1 MSLNP
6 GLWPPKEYYP
16 EQSQQLTVKSFSPQA
31 LLPVYGVGV
40 LGAFLQIAGAQWD
53 VSAHILGIVETF
65 FTPAHAVLYAGIGLV
80 ALANLQG
87 VRLRL
92 AHGQD
97 SQYASLFS
105 GLRIAVV
112 GTELQIIAAP
122 IDFYWHSVY
131 GFDPF
136 LFTPAHSILI
146 VGVVFGGIGM
156 TLGAIRLFQAQR
168 LGQQVTARPWILTA
182 LVMLGLAA
190 MWGQFNFFGYWI
202 TDLSGMAYT
211 FGICGIEVFRSFT
224 RCEFVS
230 QFRLVSELVSFGLF
244 SATGTFFFWTSKKLF
259 RRPGLATLTAA
270 ILVAVYAVLAIGFM
284 VYAMAFLNPP
294 GSFYLRDPSPQTG
307 SSLAGLIPVYLL
319 ALIPIFLLDVGV
331 RNSIQKRTLVLLSAL
346 VGPFAAFIDA
356 RYTIGI
362 VGSDLSVLLVVAI
375 LTVVGGLLG
384 GLLITRLGSRLSIYA
399 EAWKMNLKTSPL
411 IPVKSVDQEGKPIG
425 PP

>member
-1 MSLNP
+1 M
-6 GLWPPKEYYP
+6 
-16 EQSQQLTVKSFSPQA
+16 KSFSPQA

-65 FTPAHAVLYAGIGLV
+65 FTPAHAILYAGIGLV

-87 VRLRL
+87 IRLRL

-105 GLRIAVV
+105 GLRIAII
-112 GTELQIIAAP
+112 GTELQIVAAP

-146 VGVVFGGIGM
+146 VGVVLGGVGM
-156 TLGAIRLFQAQR
+156 SLGAIRLFQAQR
-168 LGQQVTARPWILTA
+168 LGQQITSRPRLLTT
-182 LVMLGLAA
+182 LVVLGLAA
-190 MWGQFNFFGYWI
+190 MWGQFNFLGYWM

-211 FGICGIEVFRSFT
+211 FGICGIDVFRSFT

-230 QFRLVSELVSFGLF
+230 QYSLVSELASFGIF
-244 SATGTFFFWTSKKLF
+244 AATGTFFFWTAKKLF
-259 RRPGLATLTAA
+259 RRTGPVTLTAA
-270 ILVAVYAVLAIGFM
+270 ILSAVYAGLAIGFL
-284 VYAMAFLNPP
+284 VYALAFLNPP
-294 GSFYLRDPSPQTG
+294 GSFYFRNPSPERAST
-307 SSLAGLIPVYLL
+307 LAGMIPIYLL
-319 ALIPIFLLDVGV
+319 ALIPIFLLDFAVKP
-331 RNSIQKRTLVLLSAL
+331 SIRKRTLIILSAL

-362 VGSDLSVLLVVAI
+362 IGSDLSVLLIVAI
-375 LTVVGGLLG
+375 PTAVGGLLG
-384 GLLITRLGSRLSIYA
+384 GLLITRLGPRLSIA
-399 EAWKMNLKTSPL
+399 SEASMLALKTRPI
-411 IPVKSVDQEGKPIG
+411 IPVKSMDQDSELAG
-425 PP
+425 PR

>member
-1 MSLNP
+1 
-6 GLWPPKEYYP
+6 
-16 EQSQQLTVKSFSPQA
+16 
-31 LLPVYGVGV
+31 
-40 LGAFLQIAGAQWD
+40 
-53 VSAHILGIVETF
+53 
-65 FTPAHAVLYAGIGLV
+65 
-80 ALANLQG
+80 
-87 VRLRL
+87 
-92 AHGQD
+92 
-97 SQYASLFS
+97 
-105 GLRIAVV
+105 
-112 GTELQIIAAP
+112 
-122 IDFYWHSVY
+122 
-131 GFDPF
+131 
-136 LFTPAHSILI
+136 
-146 VGVVFGGIGM
+146 
-156 TLGAIRLFQAQR
+156 
-168 LGQQVTARPWILTA
+168 
-182 LVMLGLAA
+182 

-211 FGICGIEVFRSFT
+211 FGICGIDVFRSFT

-270 ILVAVYAVLAIGFM
+270 ILSAVYAVLAVGFM

-307 SSLAGLIPVYLL
+307 SSLASLIPVYLL

-331 RNSIQKRTLVLLSAL
+331 GNSIRKRTLVLFSAL

-362 VGSDLSVLLVVAI
+362 IGSDLSVLLVVAI
-375 LTVVGGLLG
+375 PTVVGGLLG

-399 EAWKMNLKTSPL
+399 ESWKMNLKTGPM